1 MGKPG
6 FPMFTLGGVRPGNL
20 QAGDAGTGGVGA
32 GKPRPYAGPPPGRGC
47 APSRTL
53 LHRGRAPGSS
63 PQRGEAGRGGSTR
76 RAMVTSAAHAG
87 APHHAAM
94 NIAWERGRPAR
105 GAAPRA
111 RCRPPSRT
119 LPHRGREPGSSPQRG
134 EVRRG
139 GSAPHT
145 RR

>member
-53 LHRGRAPGSS
+53 PHWGRKPGAS
-63 PQRGEAGRGGSTR
+63 PQRGEAGRG
-76 RAMVTSAAHAG
+76 A
-87 APHHAAM
+87 
-94 NIAWERGRPAR
+94 AR
-105 GAAPRA
+105 GARW
-111 RCRPPSRT
+111 
-119 LPHRGREPGSSPQRG
+119 SPQPPMRL
-134 EVRRG
+134 RRTPTG
-139 GSAPHT
+139 
-145 RR
+145 